1 MNSIQKGLLAISATA
16 IAAGLF
22 SACDEDDTFDINS
35 PSWLESRVDSIAAS
49 KAEAEAAMGDTTR
62 IELSNTT
69 IGPKDNTAAFF
80 EGLSDA
86 VAIPSGKML
95 TFEFDNYG
103 SGANNWNNWNLCV
116 ANNKNPDAEA
126 YKEYFVLR
134 SDAYGWGGKMG
145 EEQGYVYEAGNIS
158 TNYAEVAAEAGAEDQ
173 WALFREKMQGAHVVM
188 TVQHVTAGYVY
199 VTATM
204 TATDGT
210 VLVESYFQTCSPGED
225 IYAFLVCDASHFE
238 NLTAMLTPATIVITE
253 SLPARLELSSAPAFL
268 TLGDTAYHQGIAAK
282 VYFEDG
288 TSADVDTL
296 DLSFIAPD
304 LTTTGQKTV
313 TVIYNKTSSGNYCAP
328 IYATYSLAV
337 TDFRSI
343 RVENVATFKYWCTSL
358 STDTVAPLNKA
369 YVKVYGVDG
378 DGEESLIDNSAVK
391 FSDIRLD
398 KGGEFTAVYQGLTAT
413 GTVETEAV
421 PNGLYVG
428 LPDFSSTWWT
438 VFSPDEQVKVGQ
450 TLTKKLQLRSNALS
464 NWNSP
469 TVIVR
474 TAALAEYAVVRTDNF
489 GWGAGYDNIVTPESD
504 WDWDVFAARLDC
516 SVFTISVTNNGS
528 TIDVKFSVVDAGGDT
543 HYQNY
548 TGIAVAGTTQVD
560 ADDVYFSL
568 TTEGAYM
575 CIAGSAE

>member
-16 IAAGLF
+16 IAVGLF

-49 KAEAEAAMGDTTR
+49 KAEAAMGDTTR

-80 EGLSDA
+80 KGLSDA

-103 SGANNWNNWNLCV
+103 SGADNWNNWNLCV

-528 TIDVKFSVVDAGGDT
+528 TIDVKFSVVDAEGDT

>member
-1 MNSIQKGLLAISATA
+1 MNTIQKGLLAISATA

-35 PSWLESRVDSIAAS
+35 PSWLESRIDSIAAS
-49 KAEAEAAMGDTTR
+49 KAEAATGDTTR

-69 IGPKDNTAAFF
+69 VGATDNTAAWWTEF
-80 EGLSDA
+80 SDA

-103 SGANNWNNWNLCV
+103 TGVNNYNNWNLCV
-116 ANNKNPDAEA
+116 ANSKNRDADT
-126 YKEYFVLR
+126 YKEYFLLR

-145 EEQGYVYEAGNIS
+145 EEQGYAYEAGNIS

-173 WALFREKMQGAHVVM
+173 WAFFREKMQGAHVVM

-199 VTATM
+199 MTATM

-225 IYAFLVCDASHFE
+225 IYAFLVCDGSHFE

-253 SLPARLELSSAPAFL
+253 SLPARLELSNAPAFL
-268 TLGDTAYHQGIAAK
+268 TLGDSAYHQGIAAK

-304 LTTTGQKTV
+304 LATTGQKTV

-328 IYATYSLAV
+328 IYATYSLLI

-343 RVENVATFKYWCTSL
+343 RVENVAKFKYWCTSL

-369 YVKVYGVDG
+369 YVKVYGVSSDG
-378 DGEESLIDNSAVK
+378 SEELIDNSAVT
-391 FSDIRLD
+391 FSDIRLH
-398 KGGEFTAVYQGLTAT
+398 KGGEFTAEYQGLTAT
-413 GTVETEAV
+413 GTVKMEGVA
-421 PNGLYVG
+421 NGLYVG
-428 LPDFSSTWWT
+428 LPDFSSAWWT
-438 VFSPDEQVKVGQ
+438 VFSPDEQVKSGQ
-450 TLTKKLQLRSNALS
+450 TLTKKLQLRSNALN

-469 TVIVR
+469 SVIVR
-474 TAALAEYAVVRTDNF
+474 NAALAEYAVVRTDNY
-489 GWGAGYDNIVTPESD
+489 GWGDGYNGIVTPESD
-504 WDWDVFAARLDC
+504 WDWDVFAARLDG

-528 TIDVKFSVVDAGGDT
+528 TIDVKYSVVDAEGDT

-548 TGIAVAGTTQVD
+548 VGIAVAGTAQVD
-560 ADDVYFSL
+560 ADDVYISL

-575 CIAGSAE
+575 CIAGSVD

>member
-1 MNSIQKGLLAISATA
+1 MNTIQKGLLAISATA

-35 PSWLESRVDSIAAS
+35 PSWLESRIDSIAAS
-49 KAEAEAAMGDTTR
+49 KAEAATGDTTR

-69 IGPKDNTAAFF
+69 VGAKDNSAAWWTEF
-80 EGLSDA
+80 SDA

-95 TFEFDNYG
+95 TFEFDNFG
-103 SGANNWNNWNLCV
+103 SGANNYNNWNLCV
-116 ANNKNPDAEA
+116 ANSKNRDATDT

-134 SDAYGWGGKMG
+134 SDAYGWGGAMG
-145 EEQGYVYEAGNIS
+145 TESGYTYEAGNIS

-173 WALFREKMQGAHVVM
+173 WAFFREKMQGAHVVM

-199 VTATM
+199 MTATM

-253 SLPARLELSSAPAFL
+253 SLPARLELSNAPAFL
-268 TLGDTAYHQGIAAK
+268 TLGDSAYHQGIAAK

-304 LTTTGQKTV
+304 LATTGQKTV

-328 IYATYSLAV
+328 IYATYSLAI

-358 STDTVAPLNKA
+358 STDTVAPLNTG
-369 YVKVYGVDG
+369 YVKVYGVSSDG
-378 DGEESLIDNSAVK
+378 SEDLIDNSAVK
-391 FSDIRLD
+391 FSSIRLSD
-398 KGGEFTAVYQGLTAT
+398 GVFTAEYQGLKAT
-413 GTVETEAV
+413 GTVEKESVA
-421 PNGLYVG
+421 NGLYVG

-450 TLTKKLQLRSNALS
+450 TVTKKLQLRSNALS

-489 GWGAGYDNIVTPESD
+489 GWGAGYDNIVTPESN

-528 TIDVKFSVVDAGGDT
+528 TIDVKYSVVDSEGDT

-548 TGIAVAGTTQVD
+548 TGIAVAGTAQVD
-560 ADDVYFSL
+560 ADDVYISL

-575 CIAGSAE
+575 CIAGSVD

>member
-378 DGEESLIDNSAVK
+378 AGEESLIDNSAVK

>member
-69 IGPKDNTAAFF
+69 IGPKDNTAAWWTEF
-80 EGLSDA
+80 SDA

-103 SGANNWNNWNLCV
+103 SGADNWNNWNLCV
-116 ANNKNPDAEA
+116 ANNKSRDAEA

-210 VLVESYFQTCSPGED
+210 VLVESYFQACSPGED

-428 LPDFSSTWWT
+428 LPDFSSIWWT